1 MRVSMWARVTF
12 AAIMLCCF
20 TSGVAAAD
28 NSPAPADCR
37 SFPIA
42 VPQGHLAAT
51 LCRPAGGSGTVMVLM
66 SGSNF
71 NGSYWDFPYQPQTYS
86 FRRAMNEAGY
96 ATLVVDR
103 LGNGAST
110 HPQSET
116 LTATAT
122 AQDLHDIVGAAR
134 HGLDGTA
141 PFTKVITVGHS
152 LTAGTSIMEATE
164 YHDVDGLLL
173 TGYSHAVNVPE
184 TLSVIATYH
193 SSSEDP
199 EFAGRG
205 LDPGYLTTRP
215 GTRVHDFY
223 DPGDVDPA
231 VLAQDEKT
239 KEVFS
244 LTEYPDGMVSTL
256 PGMSNFITAPV
267 LIVVGGRDRML
278 CGVNYATCASTAALH
293 AEEAPF
299 FGPAAR
305 LRTFVLPGSGHAVNL
320 ARNTADYH
328 AAVVDWANSDVGK

>member
-1 MRVSMWARVTF
+1 
-12 AAIMLCCF
+12 MLCCF
-20 TSGVAAAD
+20 TSGIAAAD
-28 NSPAPADCR
+28 NGPASASCR

-42 VPQGHLAAT
+42 VPQGRLAAT
-51 LCRPAGGSGTVMVLM
+51 LCAPPGGAHTVMVLM

-71 NGSYWDFPYQPQTYS
+71 NGTYWDFPYEPQIYN
-86 FRRAMNEAGY
+86 FRRAMNTAGY

-110 HPQSET
+110 HPQPET

-122 AQDLHDIVGAAR
+122 AQDLHDIVRDAR
-134 HGLDGTA
+134 QGLDGAA
-141 PFTKVITVGHS
+141 PFGKVVTVGHS
-152 LTAGTSIMEATE
+152 LTSGTSIMEATT
-164 YHDVDGLLL
+164 YHDVDGIVL
-173 TGYSHAVNVPE
+173 TGYSHAVNVPG

-193 SSSEDP
+193 SSANDP

-205 LDPGYLTTRP
+205 MDPGYLTTRP
-215 GTRVHDFY
+215 GTRIHDFF

-231 VLAQDEKT
+231 VLALDEKD

-278 CGVNYATCASTAALH
+278 CGVNYAVCASSATLQS
-293 AEEAPF
+293 EEAPF
-299 FGPAAR
+299 FAPAAR

-320 ARNTADYH
+320 ARNTGDYH
-328 AAVVDWANSDVGK
+328 SAVIDWANSTVGK

>member
-1 MRVSMWARVTF
+1 MWARIVF
-12 AAIMLCCF
+12 AVIMLCCF

-28 NSPAPADCR
+28 SGSVPASCR
-37 SFPIA
+37 SLPIA
-42 VPQGHLAAT
+42 VPQGRLAAT
-51 LCRPAGGSGTVMVLM
+51 LCVPPGGTHTVMVLM

-71 NGSYWDFPYQPQTYS
+71 NGAYWDFPYEPQTYN
-86 FRRAMNEAGY
+86 FRRAMNTAGY

-110 HPQSET
+110 HPQPET
-116 LTATAT
+116 LTAGAT

-134 HGLDGTA
+134 RGLDGAA
-141 PFTKVITVGHS
+141 PFGKVITVGHS
-152 LTAGTSIMEATE
+152 LTSGTSIMEATS
-164 YHDVDGLLL
+164 YHDVDGIAL

-184 TLSVIATYH
+184 TLSVVATYH
-193 SSSEDP
+193 SNADDP

-215 GTRVHDFY
+215 GTRMHDFY

-231 VLAQDEKT
+231 VLALDEKD

-278 CGVNYATCASTAALH
+278 CGVNYAACASSATLQS
-293 AEEAPF
+293 EEAPF
-299 FGPAAR
+299 FAPAAR

-320 ARNTADYH
+320 ARNTGDYH
-328 AAVVDWANSDVGK
+328 AAVIDWANSTVGK